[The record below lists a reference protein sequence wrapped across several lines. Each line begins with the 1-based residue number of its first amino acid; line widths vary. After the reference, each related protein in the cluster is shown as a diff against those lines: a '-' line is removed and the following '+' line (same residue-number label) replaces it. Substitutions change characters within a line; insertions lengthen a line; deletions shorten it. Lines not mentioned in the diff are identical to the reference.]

1 MTSPDFAALAR
12 VVHVLAVVL
21 WIGGVAFVTLVLLPS
36 IRASRQAAKRLALF
50 ESLESRFALQSKITT
65 ALVGL
70 TGLYMVESLGLW
82 SRFLETRFW
91 WMHAMV
97 AIWLVFTVV
106 LFVAEPLFLHRWFRA
121 RATREP
127 ESTFAIVLAIH
138 RLLLALSI
146 VTLAGALAGSHG
158 WLPW

>member
-1 MTSPDFAALAR
+1 MASPDFAALAR

-36 IRASRQAAKRLALF
+36 LRASRHAGERLALF
-50 ESLESRFALQSKITT
+50 ESLEGRFALQSKITT
-65 ALVGL
+65 ALVGI
-70 TGLYMVESLGLW
+70 TGFYMVEDLGAW
-82 SRFLETRFW
+82 SRFLEPRFW

-97 AIWLVFTVV
+97 AVWLVFTFV

-121 RATREP
+121 RAAREP
-127 ESTFAIVLAIH
+127 ESTFGLVLAFH
-138 RLLLALSI
+138 RALLALSI
-146 VTLAGALAGSHG
+146 VTIGGAVAGSHG